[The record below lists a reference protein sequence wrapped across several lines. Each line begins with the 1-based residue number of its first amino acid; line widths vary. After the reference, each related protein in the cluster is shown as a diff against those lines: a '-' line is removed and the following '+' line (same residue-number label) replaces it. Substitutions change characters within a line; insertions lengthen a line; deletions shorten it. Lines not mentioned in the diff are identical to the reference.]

1 MGGLVWILSR
11 TISQEPA
18 RQPARETAR
27 NAGGAGG
34 GNRESI
40 CRARRCFF
48 AECGIVAG
56 LWFDN
61 GSRCGRGYRLVAILR
76 QRFAGQKNFFGAI
89 GRRGTRG
96 ARTFLTTVVIASLLA
111 TIAIVVVTK
120 FTALRRSILGWRKVP
135 PAGTAL
141 WTATAITPATT
152 APTSAPTAITSASVM
167 LLALAVIATVIS
179 EIMAGTPGVILSWV
193 EVWREVLRRRSIG
206 FRLALFS

>member
-1 MGGLVWILSR
+1 MLQHTSGIPSYAHF
-11 TISQEPA
+11 S
-18 RQPARETAR
+18 
-27 NAGGAGG
+27 AGSVIGMTNQDVLEALMTVADPESPPGAM
-34 GNRESI
+34 
-40 CRARRCFF
+40 
-48 AECGIVAG
+48 
-56 LWFDN
+56 
-61 GSRCGRGYRLVAILR
+61 
-76 QRFAGQKNFFGAI
+76 
-89 GRRGTRG
+89 
-96 ARTFLTTVVIASLLA
+96 FLYNDVPYSLLA